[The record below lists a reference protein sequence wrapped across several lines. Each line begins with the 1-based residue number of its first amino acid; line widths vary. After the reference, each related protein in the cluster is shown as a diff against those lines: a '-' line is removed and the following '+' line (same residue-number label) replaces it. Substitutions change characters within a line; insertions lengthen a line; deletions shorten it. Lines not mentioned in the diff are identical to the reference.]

1 MIKRD
6 TDVEVVSKA
15 TTNQR
20 IGRSNVQEI
29 NEKVTKHS
37 KENTAKTHI
46 NESRM
51 ENNNQNYND
60 KLSNFII
67 YKQMLY

>member
-20 IGRSNVQEI
+20 IGRSNVEWKELTWSSHEI
-29 NEKVTKHS
+29 E
-37 KENTAKTHI
+37 
-46 NESRM
+46 
-51 ENNNQNYND
+51 Q
-60 KLSNFII
+60 L
-67 YKQMLY
+67 

>member
-20 IGRSNVQEI
+20 IGRTNVQLP
-29 NEKVTKHS
+29 
-37 KENTAKTHI
+37 NTDPSAFHMQITTSEHTHHQVLTSI
-46 NESRM
+46 SVNV
-51 ENNNQNYND
+51 N
-60 KLSNFII
+60 
-67 YKQMLY
+67 

>member
-20 IGRSNVQEI
+20 IGRTNVQE
-29 NEKVTKHS
+29 TC
-37 KENTAKTHI
+37 TAVDERDKQCI
-46 NESRM
+46 S
-51 ENNNQNYND
+51 ENNEPDLVLNP
-60 KLSNFII
+60 LSE
-67 YKQMLY
+67 

>member
-20 IGRSNVQEI
+20 IGRSNVQ
-29 NEKVTKHS
+29 S
-37 KENTAKTHI
+37 KQPWKAI
-46 NESRM
+46 F
-51 ENNNQNYND
+51 Q
-60 KLSNFII
+60 
-67 YKQMLY
+67 

>member
-20 IGRSNVQEI
+20 IGRTNVKNVYSITNIPFRQG
-29 NEKVTKHS
+29 V
-37 KENTAKTHI
+37 
-46 NESRM
+46 R
-51 ENNNQNYND
+51 
-60 KLSNFII
+60 
-67 YKQMLY
+67 

>member
-20 IGRSNVQEI
+20 IGRSNVEM
-29 NEKVTKHS
+29 EP
-37 KENTAKTHI
+37 AKKMIWQGSFLRGKWEVVIHMRKIKMT
-46 NESRM
+46 
-51 ENNNQNYND
+51 
-60 KLSNFII
+60 II
-67 YKQMLY
+67 LG